1 MATNHDVAERF
12 ALPLKYID
20 NNDIIAAPHQLPPYT
35 TKLRDLKATSM
46 RTEFAGRF
54 SGVEAFFAN
63 SENTFIVLS
72 HGYSYGTTV
81 VALFWNVYAQQV
93 ELWVNHRRYS
103 KTTQDHVRKY
113 RDAVARTLREVN
125 DTRENP
131 LTLVTHTTNAVLSST
146 NRAQHTL
153 AHLGSHKDVLLSHLE
168 DVVAP
173 NLHES
178 TRRQAIMQAR
188 NRAQHVIDLCTAGVP
203 PVLYRGNEKL
213 AEMIALEQFTSSLVE
228 TPKNPVP
235 LKVLRTAVEGYLAL
249 ERDNDNGNDR

>member
-1 MATNHDVAERF
+1 MATNHDVATRF
-12 ALPLKYID
+12 ALPLTYID
-20 NNDIIAAPHQLPPYT
+20 NNDIIAAHHQLPPYT
-35 TKLRDLKATSM
+35 NKLRDLKATSM

-63 SENTFIVLS
+63 SENTFIMLS
-72 HGYSYGTTV
+72 HGYSYTTIV
-81 VALFWNVYAQQV
+81 VELLWNVYAQQV
-93 ELWVNHRRYS
+93 ELWVNPGRYS
-103 KTTQDHVRKY
+103 ITTQGHVRKY
-113 RDAVARTLREVN
+113 CDAVTRTLREVN

-153 AHLGSHKDVLLSHLE
+153 AHLGSHKAALLKSLTS
-168 DVVAP
+168 VVEP
-173 NLHES
+173 KLHEP
-178 TRRQAIMQAR
+178 TRRLAIMQAR
-188 NRAQHVIDLCTAGVP
+188 NRAQHVIRLCTEAVP
-203 PVLYRGNEKL
+203 PQLYRGNEKL

-228 TPKNPVP
+228 TPENPVP